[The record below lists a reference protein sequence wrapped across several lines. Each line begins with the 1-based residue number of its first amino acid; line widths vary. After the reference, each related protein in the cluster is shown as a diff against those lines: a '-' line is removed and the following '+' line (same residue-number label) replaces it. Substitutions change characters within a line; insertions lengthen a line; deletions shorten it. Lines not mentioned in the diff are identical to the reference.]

1 MNWLSKHFRSNLV
14 GYVALFF
21 ALGLGSAWAVTD
33 IGKNDV
39 TSALI
44 KNKGVKKIDLAKN
57 SVNSA
62 KVAPG
67 TLNADDINPGALVN
81 LSGYEIVLADHD
93 YNDGWAKSATAR
105 CPAGKRVLG
114 GGGHI
119 NTVVGGSGNHNGQP
133 ANVLLSDVL
142 VSESLVFVVAREI
155 RPGIPDDW
163 GLQAR
168 AICAKL

>member
-1 MNWLSKHFRSNLV
+1 MF
-14 GYVALFF
+14 
-21 ALGLGSAWAVTD
+21 
-33 IGKNDV
+33 
-39 TSALI
+39 
-44 KNKGVKKIDLAKN
+44 AKN

-114 GGGHI
+114 GGG
-119 NTVVGGSGNHNGQP
+119 Q
-133 ANVLLSDVL
+133 LSQFISTSQL
-142 VSESLVFVVAREI
+142 GC
-155 RPGIPDDW
+155 GISPP
-163 GLQAR
+163 
-168 AICAKL
+168 